1 MARADHVGEEL
12 QEERGEQQADVHAVH
27 IGVGGDDHLVVTQVL
42 HVLLDVE
49 RRLQEVEL
57 LVLVDHLLREPVT
70 VQRLAPQR
78 EDRLRT
84 HVARGGDRTRG
95 RVALRNE
102 DHRLLG
108 QLVLVREV
116 DLAVAQLAVVERD
129 LLGRLARLLLD
140 ARDGLA
146 LLLVLD
152 NLLLQRLRR
161 LGVFVQ
167 VVVEVLAQEID
178 HEVAHRDPG
187 LDLLR
192 AELDLGLRLEDR
204 VGDLHRDGR
213 NDRRADV
220 RRIVVL
226 VIELL
231 DGLGDTLAEGR
242 LVRTALRGVLAVHE
256 REVALAVARAVGD
269 GHLDVVAR
277 EVDRRIERILGHVL
291 VQQVEQS
298 VLRDVAAAVEAE
310 REAQVQVGIVLDHL
324 LDVLEVVGILPE
336 NLLIDAEGD
345 VGAVLLRDTRLP
357 AVALLEPLGEGDRAG
372 LAVAHRARRELT
384 REHVHGLDAH
394 AVQAHG
400 LLEGRA
406 AVLAAR
412 VHLGNGR
419 RQRLER
425 NAAAEVAHRDDV
437 VLDRDVDLA
446 PGAHD
451 ELIDRVIDDL
461 LDQHVDAV
469 VGLRAVAQFADVHAR
484 AQADVFPR
492 RQRHDG
498 VVAVGFVGIRIE

>member
-1 MARADHVGEEL
+1 MDRVVLRQAHPVQAHVLADELLELRRGDLAETFESRDLHPRAALLDGAHALLFGVAVVGHLLVAHAEERRLEDIEVARADHVGEEL

-78 EDRLRT
+78 EDRLRA

-152 NLLLQRLRR
+152 DLLLQRLRR
-161 LGVFVQ
+161 LGVLVQ

-213 NDRRADV
+213 DDRRADV

-226 VIELL
+226 VVELL

-242 LVRTALRGVLAVHE
+242 LVRTALRGVLAVYE
-256 REVALAVARAVGD
+256 REIALAVARAVGD

-345 VGAVLLRDTRLP
+345 VGAVLLRNTRLP

-394 AVQAHG
+394 TVQAHG

-419 RQRLER
+419 RQ
-425 NAAAEVAHRDDV
+425 
-437 VLDRDVDLA
+437 
-446 PGAHD
+446 
-451 ELIDRVIDDL
+451 
-461 LDQHVDAV
+461 
-469 VGLRAVAQFADVHAR
+469 
-484 AQADVFPR
+484 
-492 RQRHDG
+492 
-498 VVAVGFVGIRIE
+498 